1 MEDLQ
6 GSKVSGIMKNA
17 IFQAMEKIKIYYQKT
32 DAEVFTV
39 ATLIDPRLK
48 LFYHEE
54 HKWEETYIK
63 AAKDQFKLLFK
74 EHYYHLG
81 LEAKSDDEEVVEDE
95 VELYLA
101 AAKLPRKTDILQWW
115 KVK

>member
-1 MEDLQ
+1 MEDFQ
-6 GSKVSGIMKNA
+6 GSKVSAIMKNA
-17 IFQAMEKIKIYYQKT
+17 ALQAMEKIKIYYQKT
-32 DAEVFTV
+32 DAAAFTV

-54 HKWEETYIK
+54 HRWEKIYIE
-63 AAKDQFKLLFK
+63 AAKSQFKMLFK
-74 EHYYHLG
+74 EHYYHPG
-81 LEAKSDDEEVVEDE
+81 LEAESDDEVENE

>member
-1 MEDLQ
+1 MEDFQ
-6 GSKVSGIMKNA
+6 ESEISAIMKNA
-17 IFQAMEKIKIYYQKT
+17 ALQAMEKIKIYYQKT
-32 DAEVFTV
+32 DAAAFTV

-54 HKWEETYIK
+54 QKWEKTYIK
-63 AAKDQFKLLFK
+63 ATKDQFKMLFK
-74 EHYYHLG
+74 EHYYHPG
-81 LEAKSDDEEVVEDE
+81 LEAESSDDEVKDE